1 MINKK
6 ILVVEFLCDCCGK
19 YERKDYDLLENAKNS
34 KIYPEKWAY
43 IDNGSYQDALVCDEC
58 WDIYNKVKNLI
69 K

>member
-19 YERKDYDLLENAKNS
+19 YEYKNYELLESVENS
-34 KIYPEKWAY
+34 KMCPEKWTY
-43 IDNGSYQDALVCDEC
+43 IDNGIYQDALVCNEC
-58 WDIYNKVKNLI
+58 WTIYNKVEDLI